1 MGWRPLHWGAI
12 DPSAPGG
19 RPVVWAATGRSGG
32 SSTGD
37 FRSLNLAA
45 HVGDD
50 PRAVEENRA
59 RVRRWSGASA
69 LITLSAVHGSDV
81 VVVDDDLLAD
91 ARNGRDPV
99 ADAVVCDRADIAL
112 LALGA
117 DCLTMAIVG
126 DDDRTVAA
134 VHCGWRGLAGDVV
147 GATVATLAGLG
158 VRPAHVVLGPA
169 ICGACYPVSPER
181 VDDVRGRAPEG
192 VAEASVVVCPDG
204 QPGIDVRAGVT
215 HRLQSLGIPGSQI
228 TSVAL
233 CTAEEPDLFSFR
245 RDGRTGRQGIVVS
258 CGGGMEDV

>member
-19 RPVVWAATGRSGG
+19 RPVFWAATGRSGG
-32 SSTGD
+32 SSLGD
-37 FRSLNLAA
+37 FRSLNLAT

-50 PRAVEENRA
+50 PRVVAENRD
-59 RVRRWSGASA
+59 RVRRWTGASA

-81 VVVDDDLLAD
+81 VVVDDDVLAD
-91 ARNGRDPV
+91 ARAGRDPV

-126 DDDRTVAA
+126 DDERTVAA

-169 ICGACYPVSPER
+169 VCGACYPVSPER

-192 VAEASVVVCPDG
+192 VAEASMVVCPDG

-215 HRLQSLGIPGSQI
+215 HRLQSLGVPGSRI

-233 CTAEEPDLFSFR
+233 CTVEEPDLFSFR
-245 RDGRTGRQGIVVS
+245 RDGRTGRQGVVVS
-258 CGGGMEDV
+258 CGGRMEDS